1 MMKNNRK
8 DITMEQF
15 KTVVGKLM
23 QTGKPTIKSE
33 NKKPTRKELEER
45 IYHNVNYKC

>member
-1 MMKNNRK
+1 MSDDKK
-8 DITMEQF
+8 EITIEQF

-33 NKKPTRKELEER
+33 NRKPTKQELKEI
-45 IYHNVNYKC
+45 IYHKH